1 MADEKMITSSEG
13 SPAAATASAAAD
25 SHKRKLEDLELNN
38 EPEPLTE
45 PEANSNSDTL
55 NNGTQEE
62 ENAGVD
68 ESETKRPRIESNGD
82 NVSEA
87 DADGLVSQNGHEEEE
102 KKDEPQEVEVE
113 PQEEEE
119 EEPQEE
125 EKKDEPQ
132 EEEKKDEP
140 QEEEKKVEP
149 QEEEKKDEPREEEE
163 TEQPESVDAN
173 IQTVEDHEPMKESLE
188 TITQEPASNENE
200 KTEIG
205 SLDELGQSNA
215 EVEEPSDLPR
225 EGDVL
230 VHSAERQSGSD
241 RQILSRKME
250 VPNDKVGVLIGK
262 AGDTIRSLQDNSGAK
277 IQIMRDADA
286 DPRSTTRPLELVGT
300 LEDINKAERLIK
312 DVIAEAD
319 AGGSPSL
326 VARGFNT
333 VQAAS
338 GGEQLEI
345 QVPIEKVGLII
356 GKGGETIRNLQTRSG
371 ARIQLIQQN
380 LSDGDHQ
387 SKERTVRIT
396 GNKKQIETA
405 REMIKDVMNQ
415 NIRPS
420 PLSGGYSQQ
429 GYRPRGPVAPQWGP
443 RGPHHAQFSGYDYP
457 QRGPYTSSQNS
468 QYPPPSYGNY
478 PPPQAPRSNFGP
490 SWEQRPPA
498 SMHGPSPQGNYNY
511 GQHPGQE
518 CGHPPSYSQTHA
530 QPYGHNYNEVKY
542 DNHSSA
548 QHYGHMGGSQP
559 TPYAQGGGT
568 HSGYGPQDQYNK
580 PPMYGMQPQVPPHS
594 QPYGQPRPNQAGE
607 APYQGPPAS
616 SAQSYGQ
623 NMPPQQSYPYA
634 SSGPMQQNY
643 PPYGSVPTTDGYG
656 HTPATSASASG
667 YLPPQGGQP
676 VAGYGQQQP
685 SAYPQAGPTGG
696 YGSYPT
702 SQPGYAEQPAVNNAT
717 YGYQAPADPASYG
730 AAQAP
735 AAYSGY
741 SQPSQTQHSYDQ
753 SGGYGNVPASG
764 GYGNVP
770 ASAGYGKSASPSAY
784 PPPQYDSSQMYGA
797 HR

>member
-1 MADEKMITSSEG
+1 MADEKEIASSEA
-13 SPAAATASAAAD
+13 SPVAATAAAGD

-38 EPEPLTE
+38 APEPLAESE
-45 PEANSNSDTL
+45 PNSNRDSS

-62 ENAGVD
+62 ENGGAD
-68 ESETKRPRIESNGD
+68 ESEVKRPRFESNGD

-87 DADGLVSQNGHEEEE
+87 DGLVSQNGH
-102 KKDEPQEVEVE
+102 
-113 PQEEEE
+113 
-119 EEPQEE
+119 QEE
-125 EKKDEPQ
+125 EKKDEPK
-132 EEEKKDEP
+132 EEES
-140 QEEEKKVEP
+140 
-149 QEEEKKDEPREEEE
+149 
-163 TEQPESVDAN
+163 EQPESADDSV
-173 IQTVEDHEPMKESLE
+173 QPVEGEEPVKEHFE
-188 TITQEPASNENE
+188 TITEEPASNENE

-205 SLDELGQSNA
+205 SADELGQPNT
-215 EVEEPSDLPR
+215 EVEEPSELPR
-225 EGDVL
+225 EGDIP
-230 VHSAERQSGSD
+230 VHSAERQPGLDS
-241 RQILSRKME
+241 QILSRKME

-286 DPRSTTRPLELVGT
+286 DPQSASRPLELVGT
-300 LEDINKAERLIK
+300 LENINKAEKLIK

-326 VARGFNT
+326 VARGFST

-345 QVPIEKVGLII
+345 LVPIEKVGLII

-380 LSDGDHQ
+380 LSDGDQ
-387 SKERTVRIT
+387 SKERTVRVT

-415 NIRPS
+415 TIRPS

-457 QRGPYTSSQNS
+457 QRGPYPSQNS

-511 GQHPGQE
+511 GQQPGPE
-518 CGHPPSYSQTHA
+518 YGHPPPYSQTPA
-530 QPYGHNYNEVKY
+530 QPYGHGYNEVKY
-542 DNHSSA
+542 DNHASS
-548 QHYGHMGGSQP
+548 QHFGHMGSQP
-559 TPYAQGGGT
+559 TPYSQGGT
-568 HSGYGPQDQYNK
+568 NLGYGLQDQYGK
-580 PPMYGMQPQVPPHS
+580 PPMYGMQQQVPHS
-594 QPYGQPRPNQAGE
+594 QPYGQPRPNQPGE
-607 APYQGPPAS
+607 VPYQGPSS

-623 NMPPQQSYPYA
+623 NMPPQQPYPYA
-634 SSGPMQQNY
+634 TSGSMQQSY
-643 PPYGSVPTTDGYG
+643 PAYGSVPTTDGYG
-656 HTPATSASASG
+656 HTPATASASG
-667 YLPPQGGQP
+667 YLHQGGQP
-676 VAGYGQQQP
+676 VAGYGQPGAQQP
-685 SAYPQAGPTGG
+685 AAYPQAGPAGG

-702 SQPGYAEQPAVNNAT
+702 AQPGYAEQPAANNAT
-717 YGYQAPADPASYG
+717 YGYQGPADSAYG
-730 AAQAP
+730 AAQGP
-735 AAYSGY
+735 AAYPAAAVGQSSY
-741 SQPSQTQHSYDQ
+741 AQPSQTQPSYDQ
-753 SGGYGNVPASG
+753 SGGYGNVPA
-764 GYGNVP
+764 P
-770 ASAGYGKSASPSAY
+770 AGYGKSMSPQSAY
-784 PPPQYDSSQMYGA
+784 PQYDSSQMYGA